1 MGYHLKLIKG
11 LSYDGPVRASAAR
24 PDVFTDDEEKYIAAL
39 KSGYFKA
46 VQAVPA
52 STEETDSEK
61 SETIRGHLA
70 PAQLETMTEAQLKK
84 LAADMG
90 LEAAALDSKEALVKA
105 IAAEEVEAEPVE
117 EAEDISKMTVD
128 KLREYAKEN
137 DISLTGCSTKA
148 EILQKIKEEEADRAA
163 AGLILAGGAQ

>member
-1 MGYHLKLIKG
+1 MGYHLRLIKG

-46 VQAVPA
+46 IQDIPA
-52 STEETDSEK
+52 PIKETDGK
-61 SETIRGHLA
+61 KAETVKGHLD
-70 PAQLETMTEAQLKK
+70 PAQLETMTEAQLRK

-90 LEAAALDSKEALVKA
+90 LETTALDSKEALVKA
-105 IAAEEVEAEPVE
+105 IAAEEVEAAPVE

-137 DISLTGCSTKA
+137 DISLTGCSTKS

-163 AGLILAGGAQ
+163 AGLILAGGSQ